1 MLKRSVKEKELK
13 MEKILSNQKGA
24 VLLIF
29 ALLLIVLVGFVA
41 LGMEV
46 GRWYL
51 VRSELSKGVDAAAL
65 AGAKNISNPYVTVN
79 TLVQEIGRE
88 NFPPG
93 YVETPASG
101 AGSISFGSQVIDSKN
116 VRVTG
121 NVSAQAILARLFGI
135 DQIAVQA
142 AGVGQKNE
150 VEIMMVLDRSGSM
163 DGTPIR
169 DLKRAA
175 ISFLDFFEETQD
187 RDKMG
192 LISFAT
198 GVTVNQP
205 LTTNYVTRM
214 TSRINAMT
222 ATGATNAEDA
232 LDQADGPQGFTDQT
246 GVPGDRRVQQYLIFF
261 TDGHPTA
268 FRGTF
273 RRNGTVYDAVVMGTG
288 QHCDTV
294 YDSMGYTNS
303 ENFYSTSTLTPT
315 PTGDGYRTSG
325 TPTPTNPL
333 TNCRDNHNNRYSNT
347 KWYVFEDPRY
357 PLPSRYN
364 PNQCSIPESV
374 LAPYICNTAKNM
386 AIAHAQELKNKYIKI
401 YTIGLGDVDTSVL
414 GQIAS
419 GPTYEYYTPT
429 SSELEAIFKKIAKEI
444 KLRLVA

>member
-51 VRSELSKGVDAAAL
+51 VRAELSKGVDAAAL

-135 DQIAVQA
+135 NQIAVQA

-175 ISFLDFFEETQD
+175 IGFLDFFEETQD

-198 GVTVNQP
+198 GVTVNQR
-205 LTTNYVTRM
+205 LTTNYVTSM

-246 GVPGDRRVQQYLIFF
+246 GVPGDQRVQQYLIFF
-261 TDGHPTA
+261 SDGNPTA
-268 FRGTF
+268 FRGRF
-273 RRNGTVYDAVVMGTG
+273 RRNAVEFDAVVMGTG
-288 QHCDTV
+288 QNCGTV
-294 YDSMGYTNS
+294 YDYMGYTNS
-303 ENFYSTSTLTPT
+303 ENFYPTSTLTPT
-315 PTGDGYRTSG
+315 PTGDGNRTSG
-325 TPTPTNPL
+325 SPL
-333 TNCRDNHNNRYSNT
+333 TNCRESYYPYRRYLNT
-347 KWYVFEDPRY
+347 RWYVFGDPRY
-357 PLPSRYN
+357 GLTGYDPLR
-364 PNQCSIPESV
+364 CRIPESV
-374 LAPYICNTAKNM
+374 LEPYICTTARRM
-386 AIAHAQELKNKYIKI
+386 ALDHAQELKDKYIKI
-401 YTIGLGDVDTSVL
+401 YTIGLGDVDPAFL

-419 GPTYEYYTPT
+419 GSTYEYYTPT

>member
-51 VRSELSKGVDAAAL
+51 VRAELSKGVDAAAL

-93 YVETPASG
+93 YVETLASG

-116 VRVTG
+116 IRVTG
-121 NVSAQAILARLFGI
+121 NVSAQAILTRLFGI

-205 LTTNYVTRM
+205 LTTNYVTSM

-303 ENFYSTSTLTPT
+303 ENFYPTSTLTPT

-325 TPTPTNPL
+325 SAPL
-333 TNCRDNHNNRYSNT
+333 TNCRDNHNRRYLNT
-347 KWYVFEDPRY
+347 KWYVFEDPRD

-364 PNQCSIPESV
+364 PNYCSIPESV
-374 LAPYICNTAKNM
+374 LEPYICNTAKSM
-386 AIAHAQELKNKYIKI
+386 AIAHAQELKNRYIKI
-401 YTIGLGDVDTSVL
+401 YTIGLGDVDRSVL

-419 GPTYEYYTPT
+419 GPTYEYYAPT
-429 SSELEAIFKKIAKEI
+429 SADLEAIFKKIAKEI

>member
-51 VRSELSKGVDAAAL
+51 VRAELSKGVDAAAL

-135 DQIAVQA
+135 NQIAVQA

-175 ISFLDFFEETQD
+175 IGFLDFFEETQD

-198 GVTVNQP
+198 GVTVNQR
-205 LTTNYVTRM
+205 LTTNYVNNM
-214 TSRINAMT
+214 TARINAMT

-261 TDGHPTA
+261 SDGNPTA
-268 FRGTF
+268 FRGRF
-273 RRNGTVYDAVVMGTG
+273 RRNAVDYDAVVMGTG
-288 QHCDTV
+288 QNCDTV
-294 YDSMGYTNS
+294 YDYMGYTNS
-303 ENFYSTSTLTPT
+303 ENFYPTSTLTST
-315 PTGDGYRTSG
+315 PTGDGNRTSG
-325 TPTPTNPL
+325 SPL
-333 TNCRDNHNNRYSNT
+333 TNCRESYYPRPRYLNT
-347 KWYVFEDPRY
+347 RWYVFGDLRYGLTGYDPLRC
-357 PLPSRYN
+357 R
-364 PNQCSIPESV
+364 IPESV
-374 LAPYICNTAKNM
+374 LEPYICTTARRM
-386 AIAHAQELKNKYIKI
+386 ALDHAQELKDKYIKI
-401 YTIGLGDVDTSVL
+401 YTIGLGDVDPAFL

-419 GPTYEYYTPT
+419 PATTGQQYYYHAPT
-429 SSELEAIFKKIAKEI
+429 SADLEAIFKKIAKEI